1 MTKHIKLFESFQ
13 KEQELEELKIHMIA
27 ERVFSNL
34 KKNGIDF
41 SSIGFRL
48 YEQETIG
55 ELYEWIYEEVEPN
68 AAELRAAQQGKQI
81 LTRPQLAVIY
91 LYAKGVHQEP
101 SDATEFIQVIPG
113 LEGYIFQGLPKYQLN
128 SVIAEVFGI
137 DSDGTFTRTVNKFS
151 NHITDNVNDP
161 EVTRSEAD
169 YIKVRDAYY
178 FLSRFGNNDIALAL
192 GDAVQV
198 GANVDQRLDQAID
211 KQEKVTAKNLEN
223 QQRRKQDDLD
233 IGRTV
238 FNLRNDYARA
248 FPNERD
254 KYSRVVWNKATEE
267 NPNIS
272 LNRMWDSY
280 LAYLRFSKLSSGD
293 YPLNR
298 PGFI

>member
-41 SSIGFRL
+41 SSIGSRL

-55 ELYEWIYEEVEPN
+55 ELYDWIYKEVEPN
-68 AAELRAAQQGKQI
+68 VAELRAAQQGKQI
-81 LTRPQLAVIY
+81 LTRPQLAATY

-113 LEGYIFQGLPKYQLN
+113 LEEYAFQGLPKYQLN

-151 NHITDNVNDP
+151 NHITDDVNNP

-192 GDAVQV
+192 GDAVKAE
-198 GANVDQRLDQAID
+198 ANVDQRLDQAID
-211 KQEKVTAKNLEN
+211 RQEEVTARNLKN
-223 QQRRKQDDLD
+223 QQRRKQDDLK
-233 IGRTV
+233 IGQAI
-238 FNLRNDYARA
+238 FSLRNSYARVY
-248 FPNERD
+248 PNERD
-254 KYSRVVWNKATEE
+254 RYSRAVWKKATEE

-280 LAYLRFSKLSSGD
+280 LAYLRSLKLGLGD
-293 YPLNR
+293 NPLGR
-298 PGFI
+298 PGSI